1 MNKADPIILTY
12 EFEYKTG
19 RHERILENRRW
30 YDDEYMWVTD
40 RRVDSLYEFEL

>member
-19 RHERILENRRW
+19 RHERILENRSF
-30 YDDEYMWVTD
+30 ED
-40 RRVDSLYEFEL
+40 R